1 MAYFIG
7 FGIQVLILARLASRF
22 GFSAGWAATAILPFG
37 PVILLWVIAFSKWD
51 FPDARA
57 LESEDQEELAATFE

>member
-1 MAYFIG
+1 MAYLIG

-22 GFSAGWAATAILPFG
+22 GFSPGWAVTAILPFG
-37 PVILLWVIAFSKWD
+37 PLILLWVIAFSQWD

-57 LESEDQEELAATFE
+57 LESQDQDELVETFE